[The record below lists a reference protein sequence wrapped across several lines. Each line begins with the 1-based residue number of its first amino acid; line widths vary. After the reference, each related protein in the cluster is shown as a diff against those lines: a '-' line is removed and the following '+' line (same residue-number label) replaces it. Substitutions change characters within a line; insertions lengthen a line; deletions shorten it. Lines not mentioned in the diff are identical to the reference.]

1 VHEGRLSFTVDDQ
14 TILASAGQIVIAPP
28 GSAHKFVN
36 VGDRPAQMTSIHPRP
51 RMSQEDL
58 E

>member
-1 VHEGRLSFTVDDQ
+1 
-14 TILASAGQIVIAPP
+14 VIAPP

-36 VGDRPAQMTSIHPRP
+36 VGDAPAHMTNIHPRP